1 MPKNQMYTAAEI
13 KAINKKAQILK
24 DRVFYNIR
32 SILGNN
38 DCIFYF
44 LLGGPQSGKCCS
56 VTDFYC
62 SQQVKY
68 GTLFYWI
75 RLTDA

>member
-1 MPKNQMYTAAEI
+1 MPKNQMYTAKEI

-44 LLGGPQSGKCCS
+44 LLRSGS
-56 VTDFYC
+56 TSF
-62 SQQVKY
+62 SA
-68 GTLFYWI
+68 LLLSNFP
-75 RLTDA
+75 A